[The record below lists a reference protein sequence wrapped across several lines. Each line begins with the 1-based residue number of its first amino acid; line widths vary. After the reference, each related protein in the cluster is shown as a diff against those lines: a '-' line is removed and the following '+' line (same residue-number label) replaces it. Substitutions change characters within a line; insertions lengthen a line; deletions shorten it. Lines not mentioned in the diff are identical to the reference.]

1 MGRSAAGLCK
11 WTQAP
16 RAPLSVR
23 SRAPRREDLGGAADR
38 CKCPPRR
45 ATTGLAAR
53 CSSPSKCEADRYVRT
68 LRGGELAVSAAHEA
82 FDDKG
87 LLKDEKQVRMLA
99 NVVESFVQTTKSL
112 KK

>member
-1 MGRSAAGLCK
+1 M
-11 WTQAP
+11 
-16 RAPLSVR
+16 
-23 SRAPRREDLGGAADR
+23 
-38 CKCPPRR
+38 
-45 ATTGLAAR
+45 
-53 CSSPSKCEADRYVRT
+53 T
-68 LRGGELAVSAAHEA
+68 LRMMLGNIGVTVIPEQLAVSAAHEA